1 MIFSLGTIGLVTD
14 LAFKMTPYSKY
25 RLKLR
30 SLTKHQQK
38 VDDENNKN
46 LIAARKQ
53 KKNADEIQLLE
64 HERCFDYKCIQ
75 EEIDV
80 LITKYLRNRA
90 NKLFVPMPD
99 YNDENMWDRCN
110 TISDEKVLSTLG
122 INTINKNIRAE
133 LNERSELVLKYLG
146 ILIGVIGAFTGL
158 FAVILH

>member
-38 VDDENNKN
+38 VD
-46 LIAARKQ
+46 
-53 KKNADEIQLLE
+53 
-64 HERCFDYKCIQ
+64 
-75 EEIDV
+75 
-80 LITKYLRNRA
+80 
-90 NKLFVPMPD
+90 
-99 YNDENMWDRCN
+99 DENMWDRCN

-146 ILIGVIGAFTGL
+146 VLIGVIGAFTGL